1 MKLVGFL
8 LLAGFIFAFSP
19 AADWLALNTP
29 TWVGALILVIG
40 LPAGVYG
47 LLKILF
53 TFAKGLDK

>member
-8 LLAGFIFAFSP
+8 LIAGFIFAFSP

-40 LPAGVYG
+40 FPVGILA